1 MSTNFV
7 PILENSNSTKSTKMM
22 AMNINETTVLLKL
35 LLDLTVNEHIL
46 LYIYK
51 YDTQM
56 VSTQDYLETVEF
68 MMLKFVIYVHVLVS

>member
-1 MSTNFV
+1 
-7 PILENSNSTKSTKMM
+7 M

>member
-1 MSTNFV
+1 
-7 PILENSNSTKSTKMM
+7 MM

-51 YDTQM
+51 YVTQM

>member
-1 MSTNFV
+1 
-7 PILENSNSTKSTKMM
+7 MM